1 MTDYLNKTE
10 KILADLIAFPT
21 ITGTSN
27 SELIKYVKEY
37 LQKLEIEI
45 ALDPHLDGKR
55 FNLIAII
62 GSKKKDTILLSAHTD
77 VVPAQLEGWS
87 SNPFKLKKT
96 NGRLY
101 GRGALDMKGFMAL
114 MLAFAPAFKFCENI
128 LQTSIV
134 YALTFDEE
142 EGTLGAVQMKD
153 FLKRLNLKPKV
164 AIVGEPTGM
173 QPFNGHKGGLEMVTK
188 IKGSSG
194 HASDPIGKVNALY
207 FAARLISFIET
218 IGKEL
223 AQAPIK
229 NCKFQPPYTTLSVG
243 HIEGGEARNIIPN
256 KCKFKWEIRP
266 IADDDQLILQRIKD
280 FVINDLHPEMHAIDE
295 TTGIEFI
302 EIARCPSLKV
312 KTPSVAASLIRR
324 LWTNTEP
331 SVLSF
336 GTDGA
341 HYQACGIDTIIFG
354 PGDMRLMHQP
364 NEYIEVSEIDS
375 GISFM
380 KNLLQFCKEN

>member
-1 MTDYLNKTE
+1 MTNYLKKTE

-27 SELIKYVKEY
+27 GALIAYVKEY
-37 LQKLEIEI
+37 LQKLNIKV
-45 ALDPHLDGKR
+45 ALDPHPDGKR

-62 GSKKKDTILLSAHTD
+62 GSKKKDSILLSAHTD
-77 VVPAQLEGWS
+77 VVPPQQIGWS

-96 NGRLY
+96 KGRLY
-101 GRGALDMKGFMAL
+101 GRGALDMKGFIAL
-114 MLAFAPAFKFCENI
+114 ILAFAPTFKFLENA
-128 LQTSIV
+128 LQTSVV

-142 EGTLGAVQMKD
+142 EGTFGGAQMKD
-153 FLKRLNLKPKV
+153 FLKRLDLKPKV

-173 QPFNGHKGGLEMVTK
+173 QPFNGHKGGLELITK

-223 AQAPIK
+223 AKLPIK
-229 NCKFQPPYTTLSVG
+229 DCDFKPPYTTLSVG
-243 HIEGGEARNIIPN
+243 HIRGGEARNIIPN
-256 KCKFKWEIRP
+256 QCEFKWEIRP
-266 IADDDQLILQRIKD
+266 IANEDQAILQRIKD
-280 FVINDLHPEMHAIDE
+280 FANNDLHSEMHAMDH

-302 EIARCPSLKV
+302 EIARCPSLQV
-312 KTPSVAASLIRR
+312 KTPSIATSLIQR
-324 LWTNTEP
+324 LWTNAEP

-341 HYQACGIDTIIFG
+341 HYQACGIDTVIFG

-364 NEYIEVSEIDS
+364 DEFIEVSAINS

-380 KNLLQFCKEN
+380 KKLLEFCQEN